1 ILEDTEKTEALT
13 IPRTA
18 VLTDQEGDYVY
29 VVGADNKAQQRRV
42 KLGQS
47 MPAYAAVLSGLIE
60 GENVIVDGIQRV
72 RPGQVVSPGPAAA
85 QLPLPAAGSA
95 APAPAAPAPA
105 ASAPAGGSR

>member
-1 ILEDTEKTEALT
+1 VILEDTEKTEALAV
-13 IPRTA
+13 PRAA

-47 MPAYAAVLSGLIE
+47 TPAYAAVLSGLTE

-72 RPGQVVSPGPAAA
+72 RPGQAVAPGPAAA
-85 QLPLPAAGSA
+85 QLPP
-95 APAPAAPAPA
+95 
-105 ASAPAGGSR
+105 PAGGSR